1 MLPVVLK
8 GAPFST
14 LGGGGGA
21 PFLRALS
28 TCKGWLCWYLR
39 EGAEFLP
46 EILLAFCV
54 LWIAP

>member
-1 MLPVVLK
+1 MLPVVLE

-14 LGGGGGA
+14 RRDGGGA
-21 PFLRALS
+21 PFFCSLS

-46 EILLAFCV
+46 EILLAFGV